1 MSQRVDKGQ
10 IVKFQ
15 HDRDILPYDDVF
27 IAEKM
32 RMAKSNYSNYINGR
46 IPISKAFLKKFYTAF
61 GDEIEG
67 LYKIQG
73 RSMIAAEDDQPYESH
88 QPEGGL
94 ITELSKQ
101 NEALESKY
109 DQLAKSHHK
118 IVIEIHNLEEKIDQV
133 LKERLNKIEL
143 LLSNLLDQKKNL
155 SKDIPDN
162 IPPSHKH
169 KKKPGG

>member
-46 IPISKAFLKKFYTAF
+46 IPISKAFLKKFYAAF
-61 GDEIEG
+61 GDEIEN
-67 LYKIQG
+67 Q
-73 RSMIAAEDDQPYESH
+73 SN
-88 QPEGGL
+88 QPEDEL
-94 ITELSKQ
+94 ITELSKK

-118 IVIEIHNLEEKIDQV
+118 IFIEFQNLEQKIDQV

-143 LLSNLLDQKKNL
+143 LLSNLLDQKNL
-155 SKDIPDN
+155 PENIPDN
-162 IPPSHKH
+162 PPVSYKH